1 MGGHTDING
10 GYFIFSF
17 KDSKMK
23 IVNIS
28 PAQQKIINVI
38 IKRHCRVTR
47 EGWKHGRSMTYFFKE
62 SQRKILKIVIF
73 EVFLL
78 FWLSQSAELKI
89 IGSWPGGE
97 DGQVRVDQAGH

>member
-1 MGGHTDING
+1 MSYISYIYNIYLLAFQENGDSAVGGHTDING

-47 EGWKHGRSMTYFFKE
+47 EGWQHGRSMTYFFKE

-73 EVFLL
+73 
-78 FWLSQSAELKI
+78 
-89 IGSWPGGE
+89 
-97 DGQVRVDQAGH
+97 